1 MNPFLRNAERG
12 LIRLLDWSA
21 FQSAWI
27 FYQQGKQA
35 RAWSADKLIVWIVSL
50 RIRNLDVGDC
60 KFHRNELKVNFWD
73 DGRARANKKM
83 FLTST
88 AIIFVKILIFSIDD
102 RFVNYIA
109 INESHSSWRWS
120 RQMPIY
126 GHLCRLNETRT
137 KIVGNWVIFCRFCH
151 FIKQRIINPN
161 TLFTVNEKQ
170 RSAWALYYDSL
181 VFFLPLV

>member
-88 AIIFVKILIFSIDD
+88 AIIFVKILILSIDD

-109 INESHSSWRWS
+109 INESHLSWRWS
-120 RQMPIY
+120 SQIPNAYLWTFVSIKR
-126 GHLCRLNETRT
+126 NENKNR
-137 KIVGNWVIFCRFCH
+137 GQLSNF
-151 FIKQRIINPN
+151 
-161 TLFTVNEKQ
+161 L
-170 RSAWALYYDSL
+170 SLLSLYQATYN
-181 VFFLPLV
+181 